1 MTRHFSEFAT
11 EFKGESPLFS
21 SKLSRKAPRNADTA
35 AGSAFFSLRFV
46 PLLTDEKEKTTMQ
59 DPRDAEIAELKE
71 QVRRLEKMLSET
83 QPLVAVGELA
93 GTTTHEFN
101 NILTLTIN
109 YAQMGLRRQDD
120 ETREKAFTKILDA
133 SQRAAKIVGVV
144 LGLARNRKSGRE
156 ATDLR
161 ALVDDVLL
169 LLEREARK
177 YRVAI
182 ETRYDDVPPVLANG
196 NQIQQVLVNLL
207 VNARQA
213 SPSGGRI
220 VVKIRRADDPNYV
233 EVAVRDFGPGIP
245 PETLPKIFDAFYS
258 TKNGPDETGKGGS
271 GLGLAL
277 CKRIV
282 EEHAGK
288 IRVESALGKGTSFVV
303 RLPVAD
309 VAK

>member
-1 MTRHFSEFAT
+1 
-11 EFKGESPLFS
+11 
-21 SKLSRKAPRNADTA
+21 
-35 AGSAFFSLRFV
+35 
-46 PLLTDEKEKTTMQ
+46 MQ

-71 QVRRLEKMLSET
+71 RIRLLEKTLTEA
-83 QPLVAVGELA
+83 QPLISVGELA

-120 ETREKAFTKILDA
+120 ETREKAFAKILDA
-133 SQRAAKIVGVV
+133 SRRAAKIVGVV
-144 LGLARNRKSGRE
+144 LGLARNRKAGRE
-156 ATDLR
+156 PTDLA
-161 ALVDDVLL
+161 ALVDDALL

-177 YRVAI
+177 YRVSI
-182 ETRYDDVPPVLANG
+182 ETRFDPVPLVSING

-220 VVKIRRADDPNYV
+220 LVKIRRADDPNFV
-233 EVAVRDFGPGIP
+233 ELTVRDFGSGIA
-245 PETLPKIFDAFYS
+245 PEKLPKIFDAFYS
-258 TKNGPDETGKGGS
+258 TKDGPDETGKGGS

-277 CKRIV
+277 CKRVV

-288 IRVESALGKGTSFVV
+288 IRVESSLGKGSAFVV
-303 RLPVAD
+303 RLPVAEETP
-309 VAK
+309 AAE